1 MSFYIHP
8 TVALTGAATAL
19 LVGNYVSNAR
29 KHSHM
34 ISQVNGNRYVPVE
47 RSGGGL

>member
-1 MSFYIHP
+1 MLFTIRTS
-8 TVALTGAATAL
+8 TALAGAATTF

-47 RSGGGL
+47 RSGGGI